1 MISLAQG
8 KLVLYEG
15 RREQCPAALTRDNKI
30 PWKEA
35 FFPMKVL
42 QTLTTFLIAAA
53 GGLLFHL
60 LHIPLP
66 WMLGPLT
73 AAMIYHT
80 VSGGCA
86 RWPVQFRNL
95 GLIVIGYSMG
105 RTVTPETAGKILA
118 NLPAMFGVTLLT
130 VIFCLGI
137 GYITHR
143 KTGISLA
150 SGMLGNIPG
159 GLAQMVLLTEEI
171 EDADV
176 TVVTFLQMTRVLAV
190 VFSVPFIAA
199 DGIGPMQG
207 GAPSPLAA
215 AGPHNLAAAI
225 LAISAA
231 PLGAWLASLL
241 KLPIPCLLG
250 PIFATTAAVL
260 ISGPAPPVPPFL
272 MDSALIFFGTY
283 FGIIISLESMKKLGK
298 VFPYAVGGA
307 AALLAFTYLLAYGLT
322 LLTPA
327 TLLTSFLSTAPGGL
341 SEVGVVALALHADV
355 AFIMAYQ
362 LFRLFS
368 ILLLV
373 PPLLRWWFKR

>member
-1 MISLAQG
+1 M
-8 KLVLYEG
+8 
-15 RREQCPAALTRDNKI
+15 KI
-30 PWKEA
+30 
-35 FFPMKVL
+35 L
-42 QTLTTFLIAAA
+42 QMFKTFLIAAA
-53 GGLLFHL
+53 GGLLFQL
-60 LHIPLP
+60 VHIPLP

-73 AAMIYHT
+73 VTIIYQT
-80 VSGGCA
+80 VSGGHA
-86 RWPVQFRNL
+86 RWPVQLRNL

-105 RTVTPETAGKILA
+105 RTVTPETTGELLT
-118 NLPAMFGVTLLT
+118 NLPAMFAVTLLT
-130 VIFCLGI
+130 TLFCLAL

-150 SGMLGNIPG
+150 SSMLGNIPG

-190 VFSVPFIAA
+190 VFSIPFIAN
-199 DGIGPMQG
+199 GIGPMPAG
-207 GAPSPLAA
+207 VASPLVS
-215 AGPHNLAAAI
+215 AGPHTLTSAIPAI
-225 LAISAA
+225 LAA
-231 PLGAWLASLL
+231 PLGAGLASLL

-260 ISGPAPPVPPFL
+260 IGGPVPAVPPLL
-272 MDSALIFFGTY
+272 MDLALICFGTY

-298 VFPYAVGGA
+298 VFPYAIGGA
-307 AALLAFTYLLAYGLT
+307 IALLAFTFLIAHGLT
-322 LLTPA
+322 YVMPV
-327 TLLTSFLSTAPGGL
+327 TLLTSFLGTAPGGL

-355 AFIMAYQ
+355 AFVMAYQ

-373 PPLLRWWFKR
+373 PPLLRWRFKKSH

>member
-1 MISLAQG
+1 VTGTRQNEILWI
-8 KLVLYEG
+8 K
-15 RREQCPAALTRDNKI
+15 AL
-30 PWKEA
+30 
-35 FFPMKVL
+35 FSMKVL
-42 QTLTTFLIAAA
+42 QTLSTFLIAAA
-53 GGLLFHL
+53 GGLLFYL
-60 LHIPLP
+60 LNIPLP

-73 AAMIYHT
+73 AAIIYNT
-80 VSGGCA
+80 VSGGYA
-86 RWPVQFRNL
+86 RWPVQLRNL

-130 VIFCLGI
+130 VIFCMGI

-150 SGMLGNIPG
+150 SGMIGNIPG

-171 EDADV
+171 KDADM

-199 DGIGPMQG
+199 DGIGPMPG
-207 GAPSPLAA
+207 GAPFPLVA
-215 AGPHNLAAAI
+215 AGPHNLTAAI
-225 LAISAA
+225 LAVSAA
-231 PLGAWLASLL
+231 PFGAWLASLL

-250 PIFATTAAVL
+250 PIFATAAAVL
-260 ISGPAPPVPPFL
+260 IGGPVPPVPPLL
-272 MDSALIFFGTY
+272 MDAALIFFGTY
-283 FGIIISLESMKKLGK
+283 FGIIINLESMKKLGK

-307 AALLAFTYLLAYGLT
+307 AALLAFTYLLSLGLT

-327 TLLTSFLSTAPGGL
+327 ALLTTFLSTAPGGL

-355 AFIMAYQ
+355 AFIMAFQ

-373 PPLLRWWFKR
+373 SPLLRWWLK